1 MPSSSQ
7 VVPSSIGYQFPYSL
21 PTSVPPPSIPQ
32 QPTALQ
38 SYSQNE
44 LLFTPLPPPIHP
56 PSPLPPLLPLLPHE
70 SDSIPSTGSLPV
82 TNFLTPSSSS
92 SVNVGNSSPVTEPVQ
107 VGANVHGNLS
117 TKSFHASDQSLHPLT
132 PLPPLRSSPS
142 ISSLSSS
149 NASLVIGDVALPP
162 GHPFLPPPP
171 NRAQSDHMV
180 KV

>member
-1 MPSSSQ
+1 MPSISQ

-21 PTSVPPPSIPQ
+21 PTSPPPPPSIPQ

-38 SYSQNE
+38 LYLQNE
-44 LLFTPLPPPIHP
+44 LLFTPLPPPLHP
-56 PSPLPPLLPLLPHE
+56 PSPLPPLSSLLPHE

-82 TNFLTPSSSS
+82 TNFLP
-92 SVNVGNSSPVTEPVQ
+92 PEPAQ
-107 VGANVHGNLS
+107 GGANVCGNLS
-117 TKSFHASDQSLHPLT
+117 TKSFHASDQSLHPLH
-132 PLPPLRSSPS
+132 SSPS